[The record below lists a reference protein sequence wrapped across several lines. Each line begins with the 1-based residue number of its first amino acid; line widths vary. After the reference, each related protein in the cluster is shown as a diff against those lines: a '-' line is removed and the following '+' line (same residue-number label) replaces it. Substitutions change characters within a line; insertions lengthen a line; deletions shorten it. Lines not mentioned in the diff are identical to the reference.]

1 MHLKW
6 NGIMLRYK
14 YYHLMKSDSV
24 QDVEEV
30 NVDVNL
36 FRATTAESREKEP
49 HKLVIICLCLA
60 NIIIYGKVIPN

>member
-1 MHLKW
+1 
-6 NGIMLRYK
+6 
-14 YYHLMKSDSV
+14 MKSDSV

-60 NIIIYGKVIPN
+60 KIIIYGKVIPN